1 MAENNTLKDDPTEHG
16 EDWDG
21 TTKQQTTEQQTT
33 TYEQTTNQQ
42 VQTTIDD
49 DDEDSEEYNLTAAGG
64 AIKKTKQ
71 TVQIH
76 APEDETKTQAE
87 GGMMT
92 EETHYNSE
100 GHGPKS
106 NLYRE
111 REYTSA
117 DDYNIPGNVILQQI
131 ENQALITAEEKDH
144 FNTTTNHL
152 TQEQFMHLCDRT
164 RRPFGQL
171 VQYMANTRDVIADYK
186 HLREQDRNCL
196 LYTSPSPRD

>member
-1 MAENNTLKDDPTEHG
+1 MAENNTLRDDPTEYG

-21 TTKQQTTEQQTT
+21 TTEQQTT

-76 APEDETKTQAE
+76 APEDETKIQAE

-92 EETHYNSE
+92 EETHYDSE

-152 TQEQFMHLCDRT
+152 TQEQF
-164 RRPFGQL
+164 
-171 VQYMANTRDVIADYK
+171 
-186 HLREQDRNCL
+186 CL